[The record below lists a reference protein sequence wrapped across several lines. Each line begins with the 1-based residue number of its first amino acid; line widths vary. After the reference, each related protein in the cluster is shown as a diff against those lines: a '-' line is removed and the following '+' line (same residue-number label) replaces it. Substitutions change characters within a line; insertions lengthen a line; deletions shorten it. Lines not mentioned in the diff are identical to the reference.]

1 MIEPVPEPALARE
14 DQRGEHTE
22 DDRHAECRVDDEDCR
37 PAHRK
42 IREGQ
47 EGLRSVDGEAVEER
61 VGDEREECEE
71 QPAPPERTGR
81 RVDADRR
88 PGDDRGRQDEYREG
102 MGIAAVPGEG
112 GDRVRERPEN
122 VEVREEPAESSPDRR
137 PPPDLAPEG
146 RFPNGSAEGDLGNDV
161 HGARS
166 ARAGVGRPGGARRK
180 LRVGLV
186 VARQQ
191 HQRCA
196 GARAEAPRLFRRPQL
211 LGDGSDGA
219 KDRRPSRQ
227 AR

>member
-22 DDRHAECRVDDEDCR
+22 DDRHAERRVDDEDRR

-47 EGLRSVDGEAVEER
+47 EDLGSVDGQAVEER

-71 QPAPPERTGR
+71 QPAPPERTGCGMESN
-81 RVDADRR
+81 RR
-88 PGDDRGRQDEYREG
+88 PGDDRGRQDEHREG

-122 VEVREEPAESSPDRR
+122 VEVREEPAESSPQWR

-146 RFPNGSAEGDLGNDV
+146 RFPNGNAEGDLGNDV

-166 ARAGVGRPGGARRK
+166 ARSGGGCPGGMRRRRATSASRVARR
-180 LRVGLV
+180 RHPIFG
-186 VARQQ
+186 
-191 HQRCA
+191 
-196 GARAEAPRLFRRPQL
+196 RLSYVRRGTGTNRSRMTTP
-211 LGDGSDGA
+211 DEFA
-219 KDRRPSRQ
+219 KS
-227 AR
+227 